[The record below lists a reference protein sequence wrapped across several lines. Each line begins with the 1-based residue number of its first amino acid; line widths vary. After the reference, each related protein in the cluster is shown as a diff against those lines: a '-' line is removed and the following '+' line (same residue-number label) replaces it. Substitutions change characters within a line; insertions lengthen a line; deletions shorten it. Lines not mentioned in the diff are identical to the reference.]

1 LAAAPPDPAELD
13 ADSLAAAACDAT
25 GLQDFGSDGWRE
37 GVERLLDALR
47 EEARLSDLGRMIA
60 AGEVLTYLSNR
71 LGIVD
76 WGRRD
81 PTMLARAIRQPV
93 FIVGQARTG
102 TTILHDLLAQDPANR
117 VPLSWEVDRPC
128 PPPRTESFENDPR
141 IAEVQALI
149 DASEQ
154 ILPGFKALHPIGAR
168 LAQECVRI
176 TASDFRSLIFP
187 TQYRVPS
194 YATWLLDRA
203 DLTTAYRWHRRFL
216 QHLQAQHRAERW
228 VLKSPGHQWHLGA
241 LLAEYPDALL
251 VQTHRD
257 PLHIVASL
265 GSLISTLRRLGSD
278 VTSNPEAAAEFAEY
292 VLDGL
297 NRSVRARNDGTV
309 PRSKVVDVHFGEFMS
324 DPMATVRRIYAQLG
338 LELGQA
344 AERRMRAF
352 LADNP
357 RDKHGRHRYMFAE
370 TGLDAGALRER
381 ARPYQQ
387 YFDVPSEPLP

>member
-1 LAAAPPDPAELD
+1 LGPAPPGPAGLD
-13 ADSLAAAACDAT
+13 VGSLVAAACEAT
-25 GLQDFGSDGWRE
+25 GLDEFGPAGWRE
-37 GVERLLDALR
+37 GLERLLGGLR
-47 EEARLSDLGRMIA
+47 EEARLSDLGRLIA
-60 AGEVLTYLSNR
+60 AGEILTYLSNR

-76 WGRRD
+76 WGRRESE
-81 PTMLARAIRQPV
+81 TVGQAIRRPV

-128 PPPRTESFENDPR
+128 PPPRTDSFEDDPR
-141 IAEVQALI
+141 IAEVQSLI

-176 TASDFRSLIFP
+176 TASDFRSLIFS

-194 YATWLLDRA
+194 YATWLLDQA
-203 DLTTAYRWHRRFL
+203 DLATAYRWHRRFL
-216 QHLQAQHRAERW
+216 QHLQAHHRAERW

-251 VQTHRD
+251 IQTHRD

-265 GSLISTLRRLGSD
+265 GSLISTLRRLASD
-278 VTSNPEAAAEFAEY
+278 VTSNPEAAAEFADY
-292 VLDGL
+292 VLEGL
-297 NRSVRARNDGTV
+297 NRSVQARNDGTV
-309 PRSKVVDVHFGEFMS
+309 PQSKVVDVHFSEFMS
-324 DPMATVRRIYAQLG
+324 DPLATVRRVYARLG
-338 LELGQA
+338 LELGDA
-344 AERRMRAF
+344 AERRMHAF
-352 LADNP
+352 LRDNP
-357 RDKHGRHRYMFAE
+357 RDKHGRHRYTFAE
-370 TGLDAGALRER
+370 TNLDAGALRER
-381 ARPYQQ
+381 ARSYQQ

>member
-1 LAAAPPDPAELD
+1 
-13 ADSLAAAACDAT
+13 
-25 GLQDFGSDGWRE
+25 
-37 GVERLLDALR
+37 LLSGLR
-47 EEARLSDLGRMIA
+47 EEARLSDLGRIIA

-71 LGIVD
+71 LGIIA
-76 WGRRD
+76 WGRHQPD
-81 PTMLARAIRQPV
+81 VLGQPIRRPV

-117 VPLSWEVDRPC
+117 VPLTWEVDRPC

-141 IAEVQALI
+141 IAEVQTLL

-154 ILPGFKALHPIGAR
+154 VLPGFKALHPIGAR

-176 TASDFRSLIFP
+176 TASDFRSLIFS

-203 DLTTAYRWHRRFL
+203 DLATAYRWHRQFL
-216 QHLQAQHRAERW
+216 QHLQAHHRAERW
-228 VLKSPGHQWHLGA
+228 VLKSPGHQWHLAA

-251 VQTHRD
+251 IQTHRD

-265 GSLISTLRRLGSD
+265 GSLISTLRRLASD
-278 VTSNPEAAAEFAEY
+278 VTSNPEAAAEFADY
-292 VLDGL
+292 VLEGL
-297 NRSVRARNDGTV
+297 DRSVQARKDGTL
-309 PRSKVVDVHFGEFMS
+309 PQSNVVDVHFSEFMG
-324 DPMATVRRIYAQLG
+324 DPLATVRRIYARLG
-338 LELGQA
+338 LELGDA

-352 LADNP
+352 LRDNP
-357 RDKHGRHRYMFAE
+357 RDKHGRHRYSFTE
-370 TGLDAGALRER
+370 TDLDAGALRER